1 MSLLLYFLVIAAV
14 MLGMSHVLPGFR
26 VNGWGPA
33 FFGAVVLAVVNTIV
47 KPVLFILTL
56 PLTILTLGLFLLV
69 LNAMMLWLTAWIVP
83 GFRIEG
89 LGTLFIASLILAVV
103 GMAWKAASRDE

>member
-1 MSLLLYFLVIAAV
+1 MGLVLYFLVIAAV

-26 VNGWGPA
+26 VDGWVPA

-56 PLTILTLGLFLLV
+56 PFTILTLGLFLLV

-83 GFRIEG
+83 GFRIDG

-103 GMAWKAASRDE
+103 GMAWKAATRDE